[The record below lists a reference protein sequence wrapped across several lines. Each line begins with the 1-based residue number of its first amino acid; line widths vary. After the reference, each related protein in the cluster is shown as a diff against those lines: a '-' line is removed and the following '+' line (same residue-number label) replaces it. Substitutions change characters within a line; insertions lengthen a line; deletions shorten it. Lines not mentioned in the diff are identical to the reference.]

1 MRADGHAE
9 RRQWTSGRR
18 TWMPSPLL
26 AGALAAT
33 LIVLLGCDGNLT
45 IATGGT
51 SASATTGPHAIW
63 QVGVQAPPADAH
75 ATALRVRMQT
85 HLPQKVA
92 SSTTNYFWIGSYLS
106 DGSFIQIGYY
116 VPWYQSDQAG
126 WFYCAFADPQSS
138 GDCHDA
144 ALGTVDG
151 GDSWHSYG
159 LEAAVD
165 ASGTPGWVATFDDQ
179 RIGTIAWP
187 AQDTGSHAPT
197 IFAESSGN
205 DPRSTPGGDL
215 GPVDFSQFA
224 VQLSGRRDEQTITV
238 GLPSYNAANVC
249 PPFGIRADGHG
260 GVMLGSGLDCPAALD
275 VVSWG

>member
-9 RRQWTSGRR
+9 RRRRTPGRR
-18 TWMPSPLL
+18 ATGPLL
-26 AGALAAT
+26 AGVLAAA

-51 SASATTGPHAIW
+51 STAATAGPHAIW
-63 QVGVQAPPADAH
+63 QVGLQAPPSDAH

-85 HLPQKVA
+85 RLPQKVA
-92 SSTTNYFWIGSYLS
+92 ANTTNYFWIGSYLS

-126 WFYCAFADPQSS
+126 WFYCAFADPQSN

-151 GDSWHSYG
+151 GGSWHTYS
-159 LEAAVD
+159 LEAAAD
-165 ASGTPGWVATFDDQ
+165 GGGAPGWAATFDGQ
-179 RIGTIAWP
+179 QVGTFSWP

-205 DPRSTPGGDL
+205 DPRATPGGDL
-215 GPVDFSQFA
+215 GPVDFSQFTA
-224 VQLSGRRDEQTITV
+224 QLSGQRDGRTITD

-260 GVMLGSGLDCPAALD
+260 GVLLGSGLNCPATLD
-275 VVSWG
+275 VVRWG